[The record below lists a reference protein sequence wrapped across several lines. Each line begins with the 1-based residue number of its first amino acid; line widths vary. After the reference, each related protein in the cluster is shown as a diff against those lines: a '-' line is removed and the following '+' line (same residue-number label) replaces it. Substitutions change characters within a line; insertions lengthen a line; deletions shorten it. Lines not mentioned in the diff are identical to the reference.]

1 MNLLAEWKD
10 FYVIVGSAAAVLIG
24 LQFIVMTLIPA
35 LELDTT
41 ADVSSALSTPTVV
54 HFCSVLLLA
63 AIAAAPWEGY
73 EKTAVVLFVIT
84 GIAGLAYMAFVLSRF
99 RRQGDY
105 APVFEDWMFHII
117 VPAVA
122 YILLGISAITG
133 LGYERAG
140 LFGIG
145 LAVLA
150 LLFTGIHNVWDSIVY
165 LVFVKKNEATTKDD
179 ADGENS

>member
-1 MNLLAEWKD
+1 MTLLAEWKD

-35 LELDTT
+35 LELETA

-73 EKTAVVLFVIT
+73 ERVAVVLFVIT
-84 GIAGLAYMAFVLSRF
+84 GVAGLAYMAFVLSRF
-99 RRQGDY
+99 RRQNDY
-105 APVFEDWMFHII
+105 APVFEDWLFHILVPI
-117 VPAVA
+117 VSYVVLA
-122 YILLGISAITG
+122 ISAFAA

-140 LFGIG
+140 LFGVA

-165 LVFVKKNEATTKDD
+165 LVFVRKNEVKSEGPNTD
-179 ADGENS
+179 AD